1 MSSDMVK
8 KPAHYCEGRK
18 YEPRKVI
25 RDWKLSWELGSAVR
39 YIARAGRKWNTIED
53 LEKAKEYI
61 DFEIEA
67 LREEELA
74 KAVGFLSEY
83 EAEMKAE

>member
-1 MSSDMVK
+1 MNDMVK
-8 KPAHYCEGRK
+8 QPAHYTEGRK

-25 RDWKLSWELGSAVR
+25 RDWKLSWELGNAVK

-53 LEKAKEYI
+53 LEKAKQYI

-74 KAVGFLSEY
+74 KAVGFFSEY